1 MRLAEHK
8 KIVPV
13 IVSANIGAST
23 DCDSV
28 NMSDFKRATF
38 IFTCG
43 AFTGDGTF
51 SVNSGLTEGAK
62 TTAVTFKYALGG
74 AAIGTAVAGSQSS
87 CDVLAA
93 TLKTTALA
101 PTVALTC
108 TTKMVV
114 IQVDAI
120 DMDQDNAHNWLTVT
134 IAATA
139 GIIHGIAILDPRYT
153 GNRSATALK

>member
-1 MRLAEHK
+1 MKFPEHF
-8 KIVPV
+8 KIVP
-13 IVSANIGAST
+13 IITSANIGAST
-23 DCDSV
+23 DCDSID
-28 NMSDFKRATF
+28 MSKFRKATF

-62 TTAVTFKYALGG
+62 TTAVPFKYAMGG
-74 AAIGTAVAGSQSS
+74 AAIGTATAGSATS

-93 TLKTTALA
+93 TAKTTSGS

-114 IQVDAI
+114 LEVDTI
-120 DMDQDNAHNWLTVT
+120 DMDTANGHNWLTATV
-134 IAATA
+134 AATA
-139 GIIHGIAILDPRYT
+139 GILHGVAILAPRYT